1 MGLSVNLN
9 PVSQTVAQYFVS
21 AMAGQVQIDSIGLD
35 STLGLK
41 AQAVN
46 ITGFTEF
53 LEETGSLASL
63 FLEQSPTGGVINLSA
78 AGVAPGISFDSSPLE
93 GGIVSNIA
101 LNSAG
106 IAMFY
111 GEPGLGGTIGI
122 GEGSMVFSMGPPDGG
137 ASIILTPDSITFQ
150 VGETIMTI
158 TAEGIVT
165 TAPTVEINCDDTNL
179 VYSAEGITE
188 EVGEV
193 TREVTAEGHNFTA
206 GEVELNVGVEGL
218 MAEAPTSTEEFEAT
232 AELNSALITEAVD
245 AMLSVDSAITMVE

>member
-1 MGLSVNLN
+1 MGQSVNLN

-21 AMAGQVQIDSIGLD
+21 AMAGLVQIDSHGLA
-35 STLGLK
+35 SSLGLK
-41 AQAVN
+41 AQSIN

-53 LEETGSLASL
+53 LEETGSLATL

-93 GGIVSNIA
+93 GDIVSNIA

-111 GEPGLGGTIGI
+111 GAPGLGSSISM
-122 GEGSMVFSMGPPDGG
+122 GEASMVFSMGPPDGG
-137 ASIILTPDSITFQ
+137 ASIILTAESITFQ

-206 GEVELNVGVEGL
+206 GEVELNVGVEGVV
-218 MAEAPTSTEEFEAT
+218 TEGPSNTGEFEGSSEVNSVMI
-232 AELNSALITEAVD
+232 AEVAD
-245 AMLSVDSAITMVE
+245 AMLSIDSAVMMVE